1 MRSSEVTSTTT
12 GARTETKTTASTG
25 PSLLPDAL
33 MEGVIANN
41 VVEHNY
47 SKGIQVYDSD
57 SGGGAAY
64 VVEENTSVNKGE
76 DGAVVL
82 GGSKLVHEQH
92 PLQQ

>member
-1 MRSSEVTSTTT
+1 
-12 GARTETKTTASTG
+12 
-25 PSLLPDAL
+25 

-82 GGSKLVHEQH
+82 GGSQLVHEQH